1 MPWMIASNYRVRR
14 ATLDDVRALLGLWQS
29 MDFPAQELAK
39 RVTEFQI
46 AERIDGALAG
56 AIGLEIAERQGR
68 VHSEAFTDFALAEP
82 LRPLLWERIQIVA
95 ANHGLLRLWSREQAP
110 FWSHCGLAMADSE
123 ALETLPSAW
132 REHRFGWR
140 TVKLREDLGSTLAT
154 EHQFALFMAA
164 EKERTKRLLR
174 RAAILKWLAILAAVV
189 VFIVAMGA
197 AFYLIRRNAMLHG
210 P

>member
-1 MPWMIASNYRVRR
+1 MIASNYRVRR
-14 ATLDDVRALLGLWQS
+14 ATLDDVRALLALWQS
-29 MDFPAQELAK
+29 MDFPAQALAK

-68 VHSEAFTDFALAEP
+68 VHSEAFTDFALAEY
-82 LRPLLWERIQIVA
+82 LRPLLWERIQTVA

-110 FWSHCGLAMADSE
+110 FWRHCGLVKADSE
-123 ALETLPSAW
+123 ALENLPSAW
-132 REHRFGWR
+132 RENRFGWT
-140 TVKLREDLGSTLAT
+140 TVKLREDLDSILAT
-154 EHQFALFMAA
+154 EHRFALFMAA

-174 RAAILKWLAILAAVV
+174 RAAILKWLAILAAAA
-189 VFIVAMGA
+189 VFIVATGA
-197 AFYLIRRNAMLHG
+197 AFYLIRRNSMLHG